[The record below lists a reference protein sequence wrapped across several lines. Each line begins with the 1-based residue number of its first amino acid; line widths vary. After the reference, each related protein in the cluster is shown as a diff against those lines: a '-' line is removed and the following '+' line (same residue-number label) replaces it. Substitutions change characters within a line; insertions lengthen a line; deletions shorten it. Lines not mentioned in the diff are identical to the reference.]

1 VKLVAVIALLAA
13 APVALAAAAASP
25 GVTAKA
31 VLVGSSGPVAGDAGA
46 AAVLRGA
53 DAYFRYVNARG
64 GVNGRKITFTVRD
77 DAGDVAQAVENVRAL
92 VEDDGAFAFF
102 SVVGTEVNLAV
113 RDFTTPRRVPVVFSV
128 ASATALGRDY
138 RRFPYTIGYAPAPVA
153 EAAVYAAH
161 VVATNR
167 RHAKVA
173 VLYDAGE
180 GSALPAAIRKRLGVN
195 QTLLVKAVAYDAA
208 TSDLATQVRELRAAG
223 ANTLLVLVSGAV
235 AVEAVAEATR
245 LGWKPQLYLASAAA
259 GSAKSMPQRVVE
271 GAISSVVAK
280 DPAMSTWAKDA
291 GSMLARRI
299 GTKYA
304 TGPGS
309 TDAGAVAGMAAAY
322 SFVDALRK
330 AGKPPTR
337 EGLMRA
343 ATHMNEASNPF
354 LLPGIRVRTTP
365 TSRFPISQVGLQ
377 RRQAGRWVLLGGLQP
392 AAP

>member
-1 VKLVAVIALLAA
+1 VKLVVLIALLAA
-13 APVALAAAAASP
+13 APAALAGASASP
-25 GVTAKA
+25 GVTGKA
-31 VLVGSSGPVAGDAGA
+31 VVVGSTGPVTGDAGA

-53 DAYFRYVNARG
+53 GAYFRYVNARG

-92 VEDDGAFAFF
+92 VEDDGAFALF
-102 SVVGTEVNLAV
+102 SVVGADANLAV
-113 RDFTTPRRVPVVFSV
+113 RDFTTQRRVPVVFS
-128 ASATALGRDY
+128 AAAATALGTDY

-161 VVATNR
+161 VLATNR
-167 RHAKVA
+167 KQAKVA
-173 VLYDAGE
+173 VLYDARE
-180 GSALPAAIRKRLGVN
+180 GNALPAAIRKRLGVN
-195 QTLLVKAVAYDAA
+195 QKLLVKAEAYDPATSDAA
-208 TSDLATQVRELRAAG
+208 TQVGELRVTG
-223 ANTLLVLVSGAV
+223 ANTLLVLVPGAV
-235 AVEAVAEATR
+235 AVEAVAAATR
-245 LGWKPQLYLASAAA
+245 LRWKPQLYLASAAA
-259 GSAKSMPQRVVE
+259 ASVKAMPQRAVE

-280 DPAMSTWAKDA
+280 DPATSTWAKDP
-291 GSMLARRI
+291 GSTLARRI

-304 TGPGS
+304 TGAGP

-330 AGKPPTR
+330 AGKTPTR
-337 EGLMRA
+337 DGLMQA

-377 RRQAGRWVLLGGLQP
+377 RRQPGRWVLVGGLQP